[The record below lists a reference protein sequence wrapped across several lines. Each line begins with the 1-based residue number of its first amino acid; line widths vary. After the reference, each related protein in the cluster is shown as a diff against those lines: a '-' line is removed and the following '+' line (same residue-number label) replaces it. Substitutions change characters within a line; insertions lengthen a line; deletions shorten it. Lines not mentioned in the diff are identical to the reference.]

1 MKSYPRITD
10 FTEPAVLGGRYLVPT
25 VEYPWHERFDCW
37 PVWLPKH
44 HDREVGF
51 ELDHYHVDARFLTGA
66 QWRWLGS
73 QKFCKAGRQRE
84 LWLASSPLART
95 QHQGGARQ
103 VLIPHPEPEWKRLKL
118 LRQFE
123 YPAEFL
129 LDRYGVDSSNAIAEI
144 SRRHIGKSLADAG
157 GRQICPHKGAA
168 LASVPR
174 DADGGVTCPLHGLS
188 FGPDHVC
195 VGLRRRPKEGAAE

>member
-1 MKSYPRITD
+1 MRNYPKITD
-10 FTEPAVLGGRYLVPT
+10 LTEPAVVGRRYLVP
-25 VEYPWHERFDCW
+25 VIEYPWHNRFDIW
-37 PVWLPKH
+37 PVWPPKH

-51 ELDHYHVDARFLTGA
+51 EWEHYHVDGRFLTGR

-73 QKFCKAGRQRE
+73 QKFVKSGRPRDF
-84 LWLASSPLART
+84 WIVSSPLATTGNYPGNR
-95 QHQGGARQ
+95 
-103 VLIPHPEPEWKRLKL
+103 LMPHPEPGLRLLKL
-118 LRQFE
+118 LRQFD
-123 YPAEFL
+123 YPSDYILE
-129 LDRYGVDSSNAIAEI
+129 RYGGDAKVGVVEI
-144 SRRHIGKSLADAG
+144 SRRHIGKSLADPE